1 MSYTCVKCEKKFKS
15 QAGLDY
21 HTDHKVCEKQDKT
34 RGVSKNQTKQTKTK
48 QTKTK
53 QTKAK
58 QQKREEDVEDLD
70 INDISMIYNQMLA
83 LKTENELLKEKIMR
97 MENEMNDQIMIVY
110 DGERLRVIKVPKIVQ
125 DYDENYDPSFGE
137 NYPGNYQDN
146 CQDYQDHGL
155 GEGYEEDENGYIA
168 PTERLTDDGRIIH
181 VKTGKEIKTDP
192 IKPRAAKTKAT
203 KATKATKTTKAGKT
217 TKAIKGK
224 NAKTKSKT
232 KKVAPKKTGKKVGA
246 KNTRVT
252 KKK

>member
-34 RGVSKNQTKQTKTK
+34 RDVSKKQTKTK
-48 QTKTK
+48 QTK
-53 QTKAK
+53 QTK

-125 DYDENYDPSFGE
+125 DYDDNYDPSFGE
-137 NYPGNYQDN
+137 NYQENY
-146 CQDYQDHGL
+146 QDYQDHGL
-155 GEGYEEDENGYIA
+155 GEGYEEDENGYIE
-168 PTERLTDDGRIIH
+168 PTERLTDDGRIIN
-181 VKTGKEIKTDP
+181 VKTGKEVKTDP
-192 IKPRAAKTKAT
+192 IKPRSTKTKAT
-203 KATKATKTTKAGKT
+203 KATKGT
-217 TKAIKGK
+217 KGK
-224 NAKTKSKT
+224 KVTPKSKANTKSKT
-232 KKVAPKKTGKKVGA
+232 ASKTKKTAPKKVAPKKTAKKGGA